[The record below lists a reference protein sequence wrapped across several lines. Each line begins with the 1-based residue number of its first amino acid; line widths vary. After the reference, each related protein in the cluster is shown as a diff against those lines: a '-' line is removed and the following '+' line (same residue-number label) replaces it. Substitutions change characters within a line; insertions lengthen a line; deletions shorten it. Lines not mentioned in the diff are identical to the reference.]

1 MEEVTSYI
9 SKDLQLHY
17 DPTHTVTLRN
27 VFAREMKRRFRELT
41 KVIKVSVVDR
51 DCFGLKSA
59 VQGNQMNSTIPKQF
73 NFGRSSDKVA
83 AFMAW
88 LQQQVE
94 KGILDVRIFNQVGS
108 AVESAW
114 TNRYIYDSYKR
125 GVLRARQEMLK
136 VGMDI
141 PSMEETGGI
150 NATLS
155 LPFHVDRL
163 GLLFT
168 RTFNDLKGITD
179 EMDTLISRVLTQ
191 GIADGDSPLLLARKL
206 VEVINN
212 SGGDL
217 SLVDS
222 LGRFISAERRAVI
235 LARTEIIRAHHVAT
249 IQEYRNW
256 GVLGIKVLAEWQ
268 TAGDDRVCDKCSSLQ
283 GKIYTLDEIE
293 GKIPLHPQC
302 FIDPQIPIYT
312 SKGWKPIGKIEIG
325 DLVLTHKRR
334 FRKVYALPRHKEK
347 AEVVTLKFSGNRG
360 WLTITTN
367 HPVLVTTKKGSVSR
381 WVKAGNVKEGDY
393 LSLLGNICKRCGKPI
408 PYFRKYCSRTCLSK
422 DITDVQWTNPDHRKL
437 MSKKTTEQLHRE
449 YASGIRNGKTI
460 TIKAHERTRQM
471 GIEGIHPFQRE
482 DVIEKHKILT
492 HTLGLNKRHSERMK
506 KNNPMHDPIIV
517 EKAQKAVKEFYINNP
532 ERRLNILMSKHRKS
546 NNMTSIEKRMCD
558 LLNKIGIQYVYQY
571 PILNY
576 NVDFAIPGLKI
587 VIECDGEY
595 WHQDKMKDKIRDQ
608 KIEKEGWS
616 VLHYSGTKINQCL
629 DEIEHELSR
638 VLCNHLGE
646 YDLVA
651 WPVIRVKKWTLNKV
665 RLLYNLSVEDDESY
679 VAKGVVVHNCR
690 CIALPYIE
698 ELQKYN

>member
-17 DPTHTVTLRN
+17 DPTRTVALRN
-27 VFAREMKRRFRELT
+27 VFAREMKHRFRELT

-51 DCFGLKSA
+51 DCFGLKPA

-268 TAGDDRVCDKCSSLQ
+268 TAGDDRVCDKCASLQ

-293 GKIPLHPQC
+293 NKIPLHPQC
-302 FIDPQIPIYT
+302 RC
-312 SKGWKPIGKIEIG
+312 
-325 DLVLTHKRR
+325 L
-334 FRKVYALPRHKEK
+334 ALP
-347 AEVVTLKFSGNRG
+347 F
-360 WLTITTN
+360 
-367 HPVLVTTKKGSVSR
+367 
-381 WVKAGNVKEGDY
+381 
-393 LSLLGNICKRCGKPI
+393 
-408 PYFRKYCSRTCLSK
+408 
-422 DITDVQWTNPDHRKL
+422 
-437 MSKKTTEQLHRE
+437 
-449 YASGIRNGKTI
+449 
-460 TIKAHERTRQM
+460 
-471 GIEGIHPFQRE
+471 
-482 DVIEKHKILT
+482 
-492 HTLGLNKRHSERMK
+492 
-506 KNNPMHDPIIV
+506 
-517 EKAQKAVKEFYINNP
+517 
-532 ERRLNILMSKHRKS
+532 
-546 NNMTSIEKRMCD
+546 
-558 LLNKIGIQYVYQY
+558 
-571 PILNY
+571 
-576 NVDFAIPGLKI
+576 
-587 VIECDGEY
+587 
-595 WHQDKMKDKIRDQ
+595 
-608 KIEKEGWS
+608 
-616 VLHYSGTKINQCL
+616 
-629 DEIEHELSR
+629 
-638 VLCNHLGE
+638 
-646 YDLVA
+646 
-651 WPVIRVKKWTLNKV
+651 
-665 RLLYNLSVEDDESY
+665 
-679 VAKGVVVHNCR
+679 
-690 CIALPYIE
+690 IE

>member
-249 IQEYRNW
+249 IQEYRN
-256 GVLGIKVLAEWQ
+256 
-268 TAGDDRVCDKCSSLQ
+268 
-283 GKIYTLDEIE
+283 
-293 GKIPLHPQC
+293 
-302 FIDPQIPIYT
+302 
-312 SKGWKPIGKIEIG
+312 
-325 DLVLTHKRR
+325 
-334 FRKVYALPRHKEK
+334 
-347 AEVVTLKFSGNRG
+347 
-360 WLTITTN
+360 
-367 HPVLVTTKKGSVSR
+367 
-381 WVKAGNVKEGDY
+381 
-393 LSLLGNICKRCGKPI
+393 
-408 PYFRKYCSRTCLSK
+408 
-422 DITDVQWTNPDHRKL
+422 
-437 MSKKTTEQLHRE
+437 
-449 YASGIRNGKTI
+449 
-460 TIKAHERTRQM
+460 
-471 GIEGIHPFQRE
+471 
-482 DVIEKHKILT
+482 
-492 HTLGLNKRHSERMK
+492 
-506 KNNPMHDPIIV
+506 
-517 EKAQKAVKEFYINNP
+517 
-532 ERRLNILMSKHRKS
+532 
-546 NNMTSIEKRMCD
+546 
-558 LLNKIGIQYVYQY
+558 
-571 PILNY
+571 
-576 NVDFAIPGLKI
+576 
-587 VIECDGEY
+587 
-595 WHQDKMKDKIRDQ
+595 
-608 KIEKEGWS
+608 
-616 VLHYSGTKINQCL
+616 
-629 DEIEHELSR
+629 
-638 VLCNHLGE
+638 
-646 YDLVA
+646 
-651 WPVIRVKKWTLNKV
+651 
-665 RLLYNLSVEDDESY
+665 
-679 VAKGVVVHNCR
+679 
-690 CIALPYIE
+690 
-698 ELQKYN
+698 

>member
-51 DCFGLKSA
+51 DCFGLKPA

-212 SGGDL
+212 TGGGDL

-222 LGRFISAERRAVI
+222 IGRFISAERRAVI

-268 TAGDDRVCDKCSSLQ
+268 TAGDDRVCDKCASLQ

-293 GKIPLHPQC
+293 NKIPLHPQC
-302 FIDPQIPIYT
+302 
-312 SKGWKPIGKIEIG
+312 
-325 DLVLTHKRR
+325 
-334 FRKVYALPRHKEK
+334 
-347 AEVVTLKFSGNRG
+347 
-360 WLTITTN
+360 
-367 HPVLVTTKKGSVSR
+367 
-381 WVKAGNVKEGDY
+381 
-393 LSLLGNICKRCGKPI
+393 
-408 PYFRKYCSRTCLSK
+408 
-422 DITDVQWTNPDHRKL
+422 
-437 MSKKTTEQLHRE
+437 
-449 YASGIRNGKTI
+449 
-460 TIKAHERTRQM
+460 
-471 GIEGIHPFQRE
+471 
-482 DVIEKHKILT
+482 
-492 HTLGLNKRHSERMK
+492 
-506 KNNPMHDPIIV
+506 
-517 EKAQKAVKEFYINNP
+517 
-532 ERRLNILMSKHRKS
+532 
-546 NNMTSIEKRMCD
+546 
-558 LLNKIGIQYVYQY
+558 
-571 PILNY
+571 
-576 NVDFAIPGLKI
+576 
-587 VIECDGEY
+587 
-595 WHQDKMKDKIRDQ
+595 
-608 KIEKEGWS
+608 
-616 VLHYSGTKINQCL
+616 
-629 DEIEHELSR
+629 
-638 VLCNHLGE
+638 
-646 YDLVA
+646 
-651 WPVIRVKKWTLNKV
+651 
-665 RLLYNLSVEDDESY
+665 
-679 VAKGVVVHNCR
+679 R
-690 CIALPYIE
+690 CIALPFIE